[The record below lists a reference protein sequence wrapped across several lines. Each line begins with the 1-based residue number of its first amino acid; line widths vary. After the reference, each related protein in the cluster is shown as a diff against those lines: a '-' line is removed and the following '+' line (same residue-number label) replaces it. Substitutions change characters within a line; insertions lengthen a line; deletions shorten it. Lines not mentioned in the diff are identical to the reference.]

1 MCGCWRAQLSD
12 RYLKTERPVRVVR
25 AVIAFVAVAIAA
37 INAQPPDGRE
47 ISLFD
52 SGGRPVAYIA
62 EDLTLYL
69 WSGVPVAYLGN
80 DRREGFNLYGFNG
93 KHLGWL
99 TSGVIRD
106 HDGNVVGAFK
116 EAFRSP
122 TKFESEKGR
131 KELKPARNVT
141 ELEPI
146 QPQLSR
152 DWSELP
158 LRMFLLQGVD
168 E

>member
-1 MCGCWRAQLSD
+1 M
-12 RYLKTERPVRVVR
+12 VRVSR
-25 AVIAFVAVAIAA
+25 AVIAFAVAIAS
-37 INAQPPDGRE
+37 INAQHSDGDHQITAESAAAAHQE
-47 ISLFD
+47 ISLFGSD
-52 SGGRPVAYIA
+52 GRPVAYIA

-69 WSGVPVAYLGN
+69 WSGAPVAYLGN
-80 DRREGFNLYGFNG
+80 DRRDGFNLYGFNG

-106 HDGNVVGAFK
+106 HQGNVVGAFK

-131 KELKPARNVT
+131 KELKPARSVT
-141 ELEPI
+141 ELEPL
-146 QPQLSR
+146 QPLLSR

-158 LRMFLLQGVD
+158 LRAFLLQGID
-168 E
+168 D

>member
-1 MCGCWRAQLSD
+1 VS
-12 RYLKTERPVRVVR
+12 R
-25 AVIAFVAVAIAA
+25 AVILIAVAIAS
-37 INAQPPDGRE
+37 INAQHSHGDYKIAAEPAAAPQRE

-52 SGGRPVAYIA
+52 SDGQPVAYIA

-69 WSGVPVAYLGN
+69 WSGAPVAYLGN

-131 KELKPARNVT
+131 KELKPTRSVT
-141 ELEPI
+141 ELEPS
-146 QPQLSR
+146 QPLLSR

-168 E
+168 D

>member
-1 MCGCWRAQLSD
+1 VG
-12 RYLKTERPVRVVR
+12 R
-25 AVIAFVAVAIAA
+25 AVIAFIAVAIAA
-37 INAQPPDGRE
+37 INAQHSDGERRINAESAAAPDRE

-69 WSGVPVAYLGN
+69 WSGAPVAYLGN

-131 KELKPARNVT
+131 KEIKPTRSVT
-141 ELEPI
+141 DLEPI
-146 QPQLSR
+146 QPLLSR

-158 LRMFLLQGVD
+158 LRVFLLQGVD
-168 E
+168 D

>member
-1 MCGCWRAQLSD
+1 MGRAI
-12 RYLKTERPVRVVR
+12 
-25 AVIAFVAVAIAA
+25 IAFIAVAIAS
-37 INAQPPDGRE
+37 INAQHSGGDHQITAEPAAAPHRE

-52 SGGRPVAYIA
+52 SDGQPVAYIA

-69 WSGVPVAYLGN
+69 WSGAPVAYLGN

-122 TKFESEKGR
+122 TKLESAKGL
-131 KELKPARNVT
+131 KEQKPIKSAT
-141 ELEPI
+141 ELEPA
-146 QPQLSR
+146 QPLLSR

-158 LRMFLLQGVD
+158 LGVFLLQGVD
-168 E
+168 D

>member
-1 MCGCWRAQLSD
+1 MG
-12 RYLKTERPVRVVR
+12 R
-25 AVIAFVAVAIAA
+25 AVIVVVAVAIAA
-37 INAQPPDGRE
+37 IHAQRSDGGQQITAESDATPRRE
-47 ISLFD
+47 FSLFD

-69 WSGVPVAYLGN
+69 WSGTPAAYLGN
-80 DRREGFNLYGFNG
+80 DRREGFNVYGFNG

-99 TSGVIRD
+99 TNGVIRD

-122 TKFESEKGR
+122 TKLESAKGL
-131 KELKPARNVT
+131 KEQKPIKSAT
-141 ELEPI
+141 ELEPA
-146 QPQLSR
+146 QPLLSR

-158 LRMFLLQGVD
+158 LGVFLLQGVD
-168 E
+168 D